1 MKVLHRGLGN
11 SGFDV
16 EVLGKSSGTD
26 FGSWHGM
33 SLAVMSVGWAATCCN
48 TCCWIVSLPALQSY
62 GRTALKKSRN
72 YNLSIPMT
80 ATYNI
85 TCVLTLLGL
94 TYVHRC
100 KQTIHVQNDW
110 QVDAIDGISLKV
122 SAPGALGREAMKATS
137 ILQKEVG
144 DAARCDSAFLLE
156 VWSVNTSR
164 LWLRCDD
171 VCQILSE
178 WFRITFQLALKA
190 VSRAAYCRLSELLSG
205 GAAAAGRAGGDLE
218 DNWLGSHFSD
228 CFL

>member
-1 MKVLHRGLGN
+1 
-11 SGFDV
+11 
-16 EVLGKSSGTD
+16 
-26 FGSWHGM
+26 
-33 SLAVMSVGWAATCCN
+33 
-48 TCCWIVSLPALQSY
+48 
-62 GRTALKKSRN
+62 
-72 YNLSIPMT
+72 MT

-156 VWSVNTSR
+156 V
-164 LWLRCDD
+164 
-171 VCQILSE
+171 
-178 WFRITFQLALKA
+178 
-190 VSRAAYCRLSELLSG
+190 
-205 GAAAAGRAGGDLE
+205 
-218 DNWLGSHFSD
+218 
-228 CFL
+228 